1 MNATVRRCVMLVVIG
16 LLAAAPNRSVRA
28 GQDCVPSPLSAT
40 QLADA
45 AATSIGVRDLLE
57 EADRP
62 VALIARVGNDL
73 SPHGLHFSHVGIVLR
88 DHPTGRWRVWHLL
101 NECGTDRAGL
111 HLHGLFDYFAG
122 HLTRQDAKIVFLDA
136 ALEPKLIA
144 AIQDGRA
151 IRLFE
156 PRYNVLARPGSR
168 RTQNST
174 AYILELLA
182 SSADGSV
189 TDDRARN
196 WQRLGPDFDP
206 DIIHVA
212 WGKRVLAGLSRQN
225 VDFTDHSVG
234 TRLAGDYPVVTVR
247 SIFRHVDERR
257 WASHALVY
265 VDARSARVPV
275 AEDRPKRR

>member
-1 MNATVRRCVMLVVIG
+1 MNTPLKRFMALVLVG
-16 LLAAAPNRSVRA
+16 LAGTTTLPAVRA
-28 GQDCVPSPLSAT
+28 GQDCVPTPLSAT

-45 AATSIGVRDLLE
+45 AATSVGVRDLLD

-73 SPHGLHFSHVGIVLR
+73 SQHGLHFSHVGIVLR

-101 NECGTDRAGL
+101 NECGTDHAGL

-122 HLTRQDAKIVFLDA
+122 HLTRQDAKIVFLDTA
-136 ALEPKLIA
+136 IEPKLIA
-144 AIQDGRA
+144 AIEDGRA
-151 IRLFE
+151 VRLFQ
-156 PRYNVLARPGSR
+156 PRYNVLAKPGSR

-182 SSADGSV
+182 TAADGSV

-196 WQRLGPDFDP
+196 WQRIAPDFDA

-212 WGKRVLAGLSRQN
+212 WGKRVLAGLARQN

-247 SIFRHVDERR
+247 SIFRHADERG
-257 WASHALVY
+257 WASHAVAL
-265 VDARSARVPV
+265 VDATNTDVPV
-275 AEDRPKRR
+275 AEDRPRRR